1 MKVNDLVSLDGSFG
15 LRPAGSAAAI
25 SAPTPVSPTFT
36 ADVAG
41 TFTILLGVNDG
52 TVDSAGDTGDTV
64 DIVDIVATVPISAG
78 EVLFGDNCKICHGV
92 NGAGSGT
99 APNIQGVTKSQIDWA
114 IANVTQMKIQPTP
127 QALTDPEKQSIA
139 DYLGSF

>member
-1 MKVNDLVSLDGSFG
+1 MNDLVSLDGSFG
-15 LRPAGSAAAI
+15 SRPAGSAAAI

-41 TFTILLGVNDG
+41 TFTILLVLNDG
-52 TVDSAGDTGDTV
+52 TVDSAQDT
-64 DIVDIVATVPISAG
+64 VDIVATVPISAG

>member
-15 LRPAGSAAAI
+15 SRPAGSAAAI

-41 TFTILLGVNDG
+41 TFTILLVLNDG
-52 TVDSAGDTGDTV
+52 TVDSAQDT
-64 DIVDIVATVPISAG
+64 VDIVATVPISAG
-78 EVLFGDNCKICHGV
+78 EVLFGDNWKICHGV

-114 IANVTQMKIQPTP
+114 IANVTQMKIQPTL

>member
-1 MKVNDLVSLDGSFG
+1 MNDLVSLDGSFG
-15 LRPAGSAAAI
+15 SRPAGSAAAI

-41 TFTILLGVNDG
+41 TFTILLVLNDG
-52 TVDSAGDTGDTV
+52 TVDSAQDT
-64 DIVDIVATVPISAG
+64 VDIVATVPISAG

-114 IANVTQMKIQPTP
+114 IANVTQMKIQPTL

>member
-1 MKVNDLVSLDGSFG
+1 MNDLVSLDGSFG
-15 LRPAGSAAAI
+15 SRPAGSAAAI

-41 TFTILLGVNDG
+41 TFTILLVLNDG
-52 TVDSAGDTGDTV
+52 TVDSAQDT
-64 DIVDIVATVPISAG
+64 VDIVATVPISAG

-114 IANVTQMKIQPTP
+114 IANVTQMKIQPTR

>member
-41 TFTILLGVNDG
+41 TFTILLVLNDG
-52 TVDSAGDTGDTV
+52 TVDSAQDT
-64 DIVDIVATVPISAG
+64 VDIVATVPISAG
-78 EVLFGDNCKICHGV
+78 EVLFGDNFKICHGV
-92 NGAGSGT
+92 NGGGSGT
-99 APNIQGVTKSQIDWA
+99 APNIPGGTKTQSGWA
-114 IANVTQMKIQPTP
+114 LANVTPMKNQPNLPT
-127 QALTDPEKQSIA
+127 LTDTEQHPHA
-139 DYLGSF
+139 ALL